1 MRRMVVWLAAT
12 IAHFALTFV
21 WVRAAGPR
29 PGDHDDLVFHSAV
42 IGLGSLQAVLH
53 TVAFSIGLSL
63 GRGLTALAAAHLA
76 VAAAFAFRARL
87 GRRTPDLAG
96 AGSPPMGRA
105 ALVLAAAGAVVVTA
119 IGAQWAVA
127 ASSSLRVTG
136 ADAAHYHVPYAVNIA
151 LGANPFGPPA
161 TAHLYPMGT
170 SVLAAW
176 FILPFQDPLLV
187 DLANLLPFLLGWFAA
202 LRIVRDTTG
211 RSGLAWGPW
220 CALALFSAPLFR
232 HSLLMSADLFY
243 ATAFLAANALLLRFA
258 VRLRVDGLEAVA
270 LGFAVGM
277 LVSTKVTGAVSAVAL
292 AGVYSAVIL
301 TRTLARRR
309 GLERSGVS
317 IPVLCAAT
325 AAVFASGGVWLVRN
339 WWNFGSP
346 IAPSGL
352 YLFGFE
358 IFRGEKYG
366 DTKYYLSVLGDVRG
380 VTNYHLAS
388 RLWYWI
394 GVWLGAWFPVSGLLA
409 AVPVIQACL
418 GWFHSRQADASL
430 RARLI
435 FAAAS
440 AALVAVHL
448 AMLSGAPWSSL
459 EWTDGYSL
467 RYALPCAA
475 LIWVVAYVS
484 GAAVLT
490 GVPRLE
496 TAAAFFVAAASV
508 AWYVG
513 HQGVPEGPADEALAR
528 LTLAGTALGIAL
540 VSIGCVVARLRRR
553 AWSAVAAAILIA
565 AVTAAYGPRA
575 ERTDARLVRAAEAVL
590 DRHVACSTCDGM
602 GLTDHRAVYLELLG
616 YERLRGVQCA
626 GRRIYTTSRWDVP
639 LELQS
644 PRFENRVFDV
654 RGASIAPFTPERRPQ
669 AGAACEYVIA
679 TRAALDTTN
688 GVALVNRLRAQ
699 GRLTQAAE
707 TGRFV
712 LFAVR

>member
-1 MRRMVVWLAAT
+1 MRGMVVWLAAT

-21 WVRAAGPR
+21 WIRASGPR
-29 PGDHDDLVFHSAV
+29 PGDHDDLAFHSAV

-63 GRGLTALAAAHLA
+63 GRGLTALAVAHLA
-76 VAAAFAFRARL
+76 VAAAFALPARR
-87 GRRTPDLAG
+87 GRRTAVDPG
-96 AGSPPMGRA
+96 AGPPPLGRP
-105 ALVLAAAGAVVVTA
+105 ALILAAAGAVVVTA

-151 LGANPFGPPA
+151 LGANPFGLPA

-176 FILPFQDPLLV
+176 FILPFRDPLLV
-187 DLANLLPFLLGWFAA
+187 DLANLLPFLLGWFAT
-202 LRIVRDTTG
+202 LRIVGDTSG
-211 RSGLAWGPW
+211 RPGLAWGPW

-243 ATAFLAANALLLRFA
+243 ASAFLAANALLLRFA

-277 LVSTKVTGAVSAVAL
+277 LVSTKVTGAFSAVAL
-292 AGVYSAVIL
+292 AGVYGAVIL
-301 TRTLARRR
+301 ARTLVRRR
-309 GLERSGVS
+309 RLECAGVS
-317 IPVLCAAT
+317 IPVLCAA
-325 AAVFASGGVWLVRN
+325 AAAALASGGVWLVRN
-339 WWNFGSP
+339 WWDFGSP

-366 DTKYYLSVLGDVRG
+366 DAMYYLSVLGDVRG

-394 GVWLGAWFPVSGLLA
+394 GVWLGGWLPVSGLLA
-409 AVPVIQACL
+409 AAPVIQVCL
-418 GWFHSRQADASL
+418 GRFRSRPADAAL

-440 AALVAVHL
+440 AALLAAHL
-448 AMLSGAPWSSL
+448 AVLSGAPWSSL

-475 LIWVVAYVS
+475 LVWVAAYAS

-490 GVPRLE
+490 GFPRLE
-496 TAAAFFVAAASV
+496 TGAAFVVAAASV

-540 VSIGCVVARLRRR
+540 VAMGCAVARLSRHV
-553 AWSAVAAAILIA
+553 WSAAAAAILMA
-565 AVTAAYGPRA
+565 AVTAAYASRA

-602 GLTDHRAVYLELLG
+602 DLTDYRRVYLELLG
-616 YERLRGVQCA
+616 YERLHGVRCA
-626 GRRIYTTSRWDVP
+626 GRRVYTTSRWDVP

-644 PRFENRVFDV
+644 PRFENQVFDV
-654 RGASIAPFTPERRPQ
+654 RGASISPFTADRRPQ

-707 TGRFV
+707 AGRFV
-712 LFAVR
+712 VFAAH